1 MNKSGFSEK
10 EKRITHL
17 NDLGNLSMSISKADN
32 DNLKKRFNY
41 FSPINSS
48 SNIVRTK
55 INILGRDINE
65 ENPPFGS
72 YINRPIVNFIPR
84 MELYE
89 LEPNNLINPST
100 LDYIVPISQ
109 PECHRRRYNSF
120 GKNRF
125 YQSNF
130 NLDNYYNNNKYN
142 NNTILNV
149 ERYLNNYFNNKNN
162 NTADQYN
169 DNNYNEHTT
178 FNNGLARTLD
188 FKQSNPILRNNN
200 KIKKPKKDYDHESY
214 MKEMRDIRFRNL
226 LKANKLI

>member
-130 NLDNYYNNNKYN
+130 NLDKHYNN
-142 NNTILNV
+142 TG
-149 ERYLNNYFNNKNN
+149 
-162 NTADQYN
+162 DHYN

-178 FNNGLARTLD
+178 FNNGLSRTLD
-188 FKQSNPILRNNN
+188 LKQSNAILRNNN